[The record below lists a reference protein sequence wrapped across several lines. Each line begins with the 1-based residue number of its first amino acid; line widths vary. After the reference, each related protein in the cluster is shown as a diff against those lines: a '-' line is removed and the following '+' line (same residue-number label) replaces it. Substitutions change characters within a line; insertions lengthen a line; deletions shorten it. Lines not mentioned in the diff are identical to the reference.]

1 MSIPAKRFI
10 RSLLLRLFP
19 KASEPM
25 LVLLLV
31 RAGNPNRGPGYRAS
45 LRTPDEGAHL
55 VTRGIILNP
64 RYGDPPP
71 ELSISLATFSP
82 CTSHKPSM
90 NSKTACALLL
100 VFCSDR
106 AREVHIRAWRRT
118 ARPSRYRSKRRPS
131 PSRAARRPRGSA
143 GRRRAKCTGY
153 PGPND
158 ESRRRAGAAREP
170 G

>member
-45 LRTPDEGAHL
+45 PRTPDEGAHL

-90 NSKTACALLL
+90 NSKTAM
-100 VFCSDR
+100 R
-106 AREVHIRAWRRT
+106 ASVWVL
-118 ARPSRYRSKRRPS
+118 KRRRSSSSHSSVAKKLSHIALSKQS
-131 PSRAARRPRGSA
+131 PTEPMDGRTPAFSQRWPNANEVYWVNSN
-143 GRRRAKCTGY
+143 GRRKT
-153 PGPND
+153 
-158 ESRRRAGAAREP
+158 
-170 G
+170 